1 MKRNIVLVLLV
12 LGFNIVWLYGVSY
25 TNRFIAANELMVIIG
40 AKEPVEEIPEDI
52 PIEEIVEYEGESF
65 EKIGN
70 KIEKFLTKT
79 KLEGYGEY
87 IAKYSVS
94 KSVNPYLIG
103 AMIIVNSN
111 CSIQCNAIVEK
122 CNNVGDLTG
131 SSGGCFGGTY
141 RKYNNLEDGI
151 KDLVD
156 YTLDNFYANDLK
168 TPSAIYRKYN
178 KNSAWS
184 YKVSRYMERIKKHN
198 YKNISCG

>member
-1 MKRNIVLVLLV
+1 MKRNIVLVLIV
-12 LGFNIVWLYGVSY
+12 FCFNLLWLYGISY
-25 TNRFIAANELMVIIG
+25 TNRVIAANDLMIMIG
-40 AKEPVEEIPEDI
+40 DKEIDENLENIPV
-52 PIEEIVEYEGESF
+52 EEIVEYNGESF
-65 EKIGN
+65 EKIGK
-70 KIEKFLTKT
+70 KIEKYLVKT

-111 CSIQCNAIVEK
+111 CSVQCNAIVEK

-131 SSGGCFGGTY
+131 TSGGCFGGTY
-141 RKYNNLEDGI
+141 RKYNSLEDGI

-168 TPSAIYRKYN
+168 TPSAIYYKYG

-184 YKVSRYMERIKKHN
+184 YKVTRYMEKIKKA
-198 YKNISCG
+198 